1 MFGCV
6 VWLRLLVVV
15 IKKSLGTCNCQ
26 PMVNNLIIIEV
37 IISSSRKACRKVKTY
52 PDVVA
57 QLKNLDNMWQPD
69 NIKFVKIIFS
79 SLHSINAIYHK
90 LSLYDFSWKGIYLCI
105 SFHYELKRSE
115 WLDKK
120 KLLINKQLSFRSHWD
135 WWH

>member
-1 MFGCV
+1 
-6 VWLRLLVVV
+6 
-15 IKKSLGTCNCQ
+15 
-26 PMVNNLIIIEV
+26 
-37 IISSSRKACRKVKTY
+37 
-52 PDVVA
+52 
-57 QLKNLDNMWQPD
+57 MWQPD

-135 WWH
+135 WWHSFWKSTSKMSWNLHFFGNFCVQCLLSYLVIYPLKNCFKRSLFNLKFKTFNKQIPT